1 MDFLVKVFVFSV
13 YCFWFIPFILMYFNQ
28 FLQVHYINADK
39 NNNIMSNLEHLCVE
53 CHSNQK

>member
-1 MDFLVKVFVFSV
+1 MSIVFGLFHVFLSIFK
-13 YCFWFIPFILMYFNQ
+13 Q

-39 NNNIMSNLEHLCVE
+39 NNNMMSNLEHLCVE